1 MQEFLSNIS
10 WEMHVF
16 LNPEKNE
23 SRNLKNEKII
33 LILLL
38 ELIFN
43 SQHRIMGTFLVV
55 QWLRLHASIAGGV
68 GSVPRQE
75 TKIPHAV
82 WD

>member
-23 SRNLKNEKII
+23 SRNKKTEKVI

-43 SQHRIMGTFLVV
+43 SQHRIMGTFLGF
-55 QWLRLHASIAGGV
+55 SG
-68 GSVPRQE
+68 
-75 TKIPHAV
+75 
-82 WD
+82 

>member
-23 SRNLKNEKII
+23 SRNKKTEKVI

-38 ELIFN
+38 ELVFN
-43 SQHRIMGTFLVV
+43 SQHSIIGTFL
-55 QWLRLHASIAGGV
+55 
-68 GSVPRQE
+68 GSSG
-75 TKIPHAV
+75 
-82 WD
+82 